1 MEKIYRI
8 TLQEFGLKDGVMTEI
23 SDSIRV
29 EKRISKYEINTTL
42 LGENWIKL
50 ETVKNLCRQLIEYI
64 RTKK

>member
-42 LGENWIKL
+42 LGEHWIKL
-50 ETVKNLCRQLIEYI
+50 ETIKNLCRQLIEHI

>member
-8 TLQEFGLKDGVMTEI
+8 TLQEFGLEDGIMTEI

-29 EKRISKYEINTTL
+29 EKRISKYEINNTL
-42 LGENWIKL
+42 LSENLIKF